1 MHKKQSGVS
10 TEVINTILYIFYENQ
25 SSYLLEFEK
34 YKIKN
39 KSKLEKQE
47 GQEKQMKI
55 HGTEEEQEEKT
66 NRLYLCIVEF

>member
-1 MHKKQSGVS
+1 MKTKAH
-10 TEVINTILYIFYENQ
+10 TYWNLRNI
-25 SSYLLEFEK
+25 
-34 YKIKN
+34 KIRN
-39 KSKLEKQE
+39 KSKQEKQE